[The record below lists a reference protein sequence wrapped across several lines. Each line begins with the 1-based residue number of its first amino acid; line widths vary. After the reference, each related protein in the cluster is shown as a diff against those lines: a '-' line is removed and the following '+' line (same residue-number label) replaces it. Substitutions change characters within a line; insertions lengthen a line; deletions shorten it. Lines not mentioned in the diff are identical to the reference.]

1 MHIIKHWLVKRILKN
16 AGGLKISHY
25 FQAWVRWEKMPTRA
39 ETQTLQ
45 EWVHPCLTGW
55 QGGRAAAGRICRNLF
70 SDSLP
75 STGGAELTAEAS
87 RGCRGGCHREESHW
101 WPSPCLLGYYGKS
114 FTGWWYTGGTR
125 LQSPERVTR
134 EVAGSGEAYSCIRRV
149 WSWRRHERSWVLGK
163 PCCRCLALEEQPCRR
178 LEREAPT

>member
-16 AGGLKISHY
+16 AGGLKISHC

-75 STGGAELTAEAS
+75 STGGAEPTAEAS
-87 RGCRGGCHREESHW
+87 RGCRGEAVTGRHHTGGLPLASWDIMESH
-101 WPSPCLLGYYGKS
+101 SRD
-114 FTGWWYTGGTR
+114 GGT
-125 LQSPERVTR
+125 Q
-134 EVAGSGEAYSCIRRV
+134 VALGCSHLRG
-149 WSWRRHERSWVLGK
+149 WRGKLLVLEK
-163 PCCRCLALEEQPCRR
+163 PIVA
-178 LEREAPT
+178 